1 MRNNRKRSLIAL
13 LTAVLLLSGTIGLTA
28 AYFSDIDP
36 YIGDAKLTLKG
47 KTIIRENPEEKKKDI
62 QIENVGE
69 VPVFVRVKLF
79 GPADLL
85 KITVDTDTWKKGE
98 DGYYYYYKILQPKPD
113 EPYITPKGKLVGTVE
128 VSPKQAA
135 ELGDSFTVTVVQ
147 ECATIIYDDNN
158 VAQPWPALGWK
169 LPDGVERQ

>member
-13 LTAVLLLSGTIGLTA
+13 LTAVMLLSGTIGLTA

-36 YIGDAKLTLKG
+36 HIGEAQLTLKG
-47 KTIIRENPEEKKKDI
+47 KTIIEEGPDDREKNV
-62 QIENVGE
+62 QIKNVGE

-85 KITVDTDTWKKGE
+85 NVAVDTDTWKKGD
-98 DGYYYYYKILQPKPD
+98 DGYYYYHMILQPD
-113 EPYITPKGKLVGTVE
+113 QETTADTLVGTVS
-128 VSPKQAA
+128 VTPKQEA
-135 ELGDSFTVTVVQ
+135 ELGDSFTVTAVQ
-147 ECATIIYDDNN
+147 ECATIIYDENN
-158 VAQPWPALGWK
+158 VAQPWPPLKWT